1 MLGKAIQAVFL
12 GDLRLIEIEVSRTRS
27 SLGEM
32 QDSLTTLI
40 PINSDC
46 KNEAGSPSPRRC
58 SR

>member
-12 GDLRLIEIEVSRTRS
+12 GDLRLIEIEVSRTRF

-32 QDSLTTLI
+32 QHRLKT
-40 PINSDC
+40 PVPCNSDC